1 MAHKEKIDYLL
12 LDVQTL
18 ETTIAG
24 MRDAELYPASFFD
37 QAFELTRKIL
47 KELNVL
53 EAAQVELLRK
63 QMETHAAALQDLP
76 PAPAP
81 AELPEEP
88 VPVEEAAEKKQSPEE
103 TAVPV
108 QEPEGNSLPP
118 DEEKPAEAP
127 VSSTASIPPPPPA
140 TAAAPEKRGNANLS
154 VNEILE
160 KRKLA
165 DFRKAFSLNDRFY
178 FRRELFSGNESRMNL
193 VIEQLN
199 GLSSYQD
206 SITYLKQELD
216 WNLDDQAVA
225 DFVKLIEKRF
235 V

>member
-1 MAHKEKIDYLL
+1 MVHKEKIDYLL
-12 LDVQTL
+12 LDVQNL
-18 ETTIAG
+18 ETMIAG

-37 QAFELTRKIL
+37 QSFGLARKIL
-47 KELNVL
+47 KELNAL

-63 QMETHAAALQDLP
+63 QMEVHAAALQDLP
-76 PAPAP
+76 PTPSPTELPVEPAP
-81 AELPEEP
+81 TE
-88 VPVEEAAEKKQSPEE
+88 VAAPGSKSPDE
-103 TAVPV
+103 TATPV
-108 QEPEGNSLPP
+108 QEPEENTCPEEKEKVTGAPAASAASSLPL
-118 DEEKPAEAP
+118 
-127 VSSTASIPPPPPA
+127 PPE
-140 TAAAPEKRGNANLS
+140 TAAAPEKRANPNLS

-178 FRRELFSGNESRMNL
+178 FRRELFSGNESRMNQ

-199 GLSSYQD
+199 GLSSYD
-206 SITYLKQELD
+206 ESIAYLKSELD